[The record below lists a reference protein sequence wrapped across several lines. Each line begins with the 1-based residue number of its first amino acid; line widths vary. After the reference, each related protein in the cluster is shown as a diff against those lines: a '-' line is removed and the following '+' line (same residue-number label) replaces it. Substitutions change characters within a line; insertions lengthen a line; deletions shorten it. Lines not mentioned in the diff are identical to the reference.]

1 MKPEAEQDEKPS
13 RHGLRVIF
21 QNTQP
26 DHLLAAPAQIHQN
39 NQDNAGDGE
48 INYSHRHDPQQ
59 VARAGGEIKNFDFNA
74 SVEKHIFRDG
84 HEGRGWKNKSSIKDG
99 IVGVLGAPSMHIDG
113 EIDKPEHDEQKRANP
128 FHDRSRMM
136 IELVAQPTDGQSQEN
151 RAGAIGEGGNGCGLQ
166 SLAPA
171 PVPRLCH
178 RHQRFPKTRGAGM
191 NQTEQKTPCDDLS
204 KWAHRGF
211 HFDFP
216 AALKNLWQRQLCF

>member
-1 MKPEAEQDEKPS
+1 MKPVAEQGEKPS

-26 DHLLAAPAQIHQN
+26 DRLLAAPAQIHQN
-39 NQDNAGDGE
+39 NQDNAGDDE

-59 VARAGGEIKNFDFNA
+59 VAGAGGEIKSFDFNT

-84 HEGRGWKNKSSIKDG
+84 HEGRDWQNKSCIIDG
-99 IVGVLGAPSMHIDG
+99 VVGMLGAPSMHVNG
-113 EIDKPEHDEQKRANP
+113 EINKSKHDEQKRANP

-136 IELVAQPTDGQSQEN
+136 MIEFVAQPADERSQEN

-171 PVPRLCH
+171 PSLRLRH
-178 RHQRFPKTRGAGM
+178 RHQRFPKVRVAGV
-191 NQTEQKTPCDDLS
+191 NEAEQKAPCDYLS
-204 KWAHRGF
+204 HRAH
-211 HFDFP
+211 
-216 AALKNLWQRQLCF
+216 